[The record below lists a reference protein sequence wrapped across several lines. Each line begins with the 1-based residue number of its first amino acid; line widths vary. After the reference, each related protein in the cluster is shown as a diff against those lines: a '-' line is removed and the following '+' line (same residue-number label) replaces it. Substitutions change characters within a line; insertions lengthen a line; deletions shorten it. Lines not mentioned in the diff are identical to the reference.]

1 MLLQMMN
8 CHRASVMSKVLAGQ
22 YISDE
27 VHCDDHFNELGVV
40 LLEVLNGL
48 LNCCLGL
55 MYTKPRHL
63 FYRQ

>member
-1 MLLQMMN
+1 MVLQMMN

-40 LLEVLNGL
+40 LLEV
-48 LNCCLGL
+48 
-55 MYTKPRHL
+55 
-63 FYRQ
+63 